1 MISRITG
8 QLEAIEADKA
18 LIAPGT
24 SGIPGQT
31 DNPGHGHGLVYE
43 VMLPAFAATR
53 LSVKV
58 GQTVTLYT
66 FQFIESTAQG
76 ATMFPRLAGFLSPH
90 DRQFFELFVTCKG
103 IGHKRALRAM
113 ILDTNTLA
121 SAIADRDATL
131 IQTMPEVGKKLAE
144 TIVVTLRDKV
154 EHFVSAAAYPPGN
167 SAAGSH
173 RGDTDSLKP
182 GDAGFAASRGS
193 LAREALEVLIQLGE
207 NRTQAVQWIDRVLAV
222 ENDKDRPAQVQ
233 DVVAAVYR
241 LKAGS

>member
-1 MISRITG
+1 MIARLTG
-8 QLEAIEADKA
+8 TLVEIQADKA
-18 LIAPGT
+18 FV
-24 SGIPGQT
+24 
-31 DNPGHGHGLVYE
+31 DPGHGMVYD

-53 LSVKV
+53 LSVKT
-58 GQTVTLYT
+58 GQVVTLHT

-76 ATMFPRLAGFLSPH
+76 ATMFPRLAGFLTPQ
-90 DRQFFELFVTCKG
+90 DKQFFELFVTCKG

-121 SAIADRDATL
+121 SAIADRDAKL

-154 EHFVSAAAYPPGN
+154 EHFVSAAAYP
-167 SAAGSH
+167 AGS
-173 RGDTDSLKP
+173 P
-182 GDAGFAASRGS
+182 GSGASDGGESGAVALSGGGR

-222 ENDKDRPAQVQ
+222 ENEKDRPGDVQ
-233 DVVAAVYR
+233 DVIAEVYR

>member
-8 QLEAIEADKA
+8 TLDAIEPDKA
-18 LIAPGT
+18 FVD
-24 SGIPGQT
+24 PGQ
-31 DNPGHGHGLVYE
+31 GLVYE

-53 LSVKV
+53 LSVKT
-58 GQTVTLYT
+58 GQTVTLHT

-76 ATMFPRLAGFLSPH
+76 ATMFPRLAGFLTEQ
-90 DRQFFELFVTCKG
+90 DKQFFELFVTCKG

-121 SAIADRDATL
+121 SAIADRDAKL

-154 EHFVSAAAYPPGN
+154 DQFVSAAAYG
-167 SAAGSH
+167 AGAEGPS
-173 RGDTDSLKP
+173 GQGAEGAP
-182 GDAGFAASRGS
+182 ASGGGS
-193 LAREALEVLIQLGE
+193 LARETLEVLLQLGE
-207 NRTQAVQWIDRVLAV
+207 NRTQAVQWIDRVLSA
-222 ENDKDRPAQVQ
+222 DDAPTDVQ

-241 LKAGS
+241 LKAGA

>member
-8 QLEAIEADKA
+8 QLQAIDPDKA
-18 LIAPGT
+18 FIDP
-24 SGIPGQT
+24 
-31 DNPGHGHGLVYE
+31 GHGLVYE

-53 LSVKV
+53 LSVKT
-58 GQTVTLYT
+58 GQTVMLHT

-76 ATMFPRLAGFLSPH
+76 ATMFPRLAGFLSEQ
-90 DRQFFELFVTCKG
+90 DKKFFELFVTCKG

-121 SAIADRDATL
+121 SAIADRDAKL
-131 IQTMPEVGKKLAE
+131 LQTMPEVGKKLAE

-154 EHFVSAAAYPPGN
+154 EHFVSAAAYPAPG
-167 SAAGSH
+167 SG
-173 RGDTDSLKP
+173 
-182 GDAGFAASRGS
+182 ASDGGTPAQGASGGGGR

-222 ENDKDRPAQVQ
+222 ENEKDRPSDVQ

>member
-8 QLEAIEADKA
+8 QLQAIDPDKA
-18 LIAPGT
+18 FI
-24 SGIPGQT
+24 
-31 DNPGHGHGLVYE
+31 DPGHGMVYE

-53 LSVKV
+53 LSVKA
-58 GQTVTLYT
+58 GQTVTLHT

-76 ATMFPRLAGFLSPH
+76 ATMFPRIAGFLSEQ
-90 DRQFFELFVTCKG
+90 DKKFFELFVTCKG

-121 SAIADRDATL
+121 SAIADRDAKL
-131 IQTMPEVGKKLAE
+131 LQTMPEVGKKLAE

-154 EHFVSAAAYPPGN
+154 EHFVSAAAYPAPG
-167 SAAGSH
+167 SG
-173 RGDTDSLKP
+173 
-182 GDAGFAASRGS
+182 ASDGEGVATTGGGGR

-222 ENDKDRPAQVQ
+222 ENEKDRPNAVQ

-241 LKAGS
+241 LKAGG